1 MRRTPILC
9 PVGNDTLVGTVHVAS
24 EDRAPPSD
32 RIGIL
37 LLNAGP
43 APRAGNSDVPTHL
56 ADRLA
61 ERGMMAFR
69 FDLPGLGDS
78 TGASWRTIASYW
90 AAAQQGCNDE
100 AIGILVRFLCARFAL
115 SGLIVGGLC
124 AGAICTLRCAD
135 AANDQFAGTLL
146 LEPNFRTAADVRLVP
161 TEAGSD
167 GTPAAAQ
174 HLRRQLGRLRDLNEL
189 LTILTGESKFARPF
203 RFIRPFLVRVLER
216 RSGQVLPGD
225 VLLDAVHSW
234 RRTLER
240 CAPSLVI
247 TSEDS
252 GSHRYV
258 CRILPV
264 FAESARRHVRH
275 VLVPDTNHLLTAG
288 DARRIVIRAVEE
300 WVEDQFPDAIWDAR
314 ADRAVATLPAT
325 NTSQS

>member
-1 MRRTPILC
+1 MRRAPILC
-9 PVGNDTLVGTVHVAS
+9 PVGNEILVGTVHV
-24 EDRAPPSD
+24 PSD
-32 RIGIL
+32 DRPLPSDKVGIL

-43 APRAGNSDVPTHL
+43 APRAGNSDVPAHL

-78 TGASWRTIASYW
+78 TGTSWKTVASYW

-100 AIGILVRFLCARFAL
+100 AVTVLVRFLCARFAL

-124 AGAICTLRCAD
+124 AGAICGLRSAD
-135 AANDQFAGTLL
+135 AASDQFAGTLL

-161 TEAGSD
+161 TGAGWD
-167 GTPAAAQ
+167 PTPAAAER
-174 HLRRQLGRLRDLNEL
+174 LRRQLARLSDLNEI

-203 RFIRPFLVRVLER
+203 RLVRPFLVRILER

-225 VLLDAVHSW
+225 VLLAAVHSW

-240 CAPSLVI
+240 GAPSLVI
-247 TSEDS
+247 TSQDS

-258 CRILPV
+258 SRILPV
-264 FAESARRHVRH
+264 FAASARRHVQH

-288 DARRIVIRAVEE
+288 DARRIVIQAVEAWAE
-300 WVEDQFPDAIWDAR
+300 EQFRDAIWDAP
-314 ADRAVATLPAT
+314 ADRAVAMLPAT
-325 NTSQS
+325 NPS